1 MIDYTKRIKYIYMTI
16 LPSEGYSEGYIVLNV
31 DREGDVFSKVV
42 FLPEKVNLPKVLRN
56 WLLVKD

>member
-1 MIDYTKRIKYIYMTI
+1 
-16 LPSEGYSEGYIVLNV
+16 VLNV

-42 FLPEKVNLPKVLRN
+42 FLPEKVNLPKVLCN